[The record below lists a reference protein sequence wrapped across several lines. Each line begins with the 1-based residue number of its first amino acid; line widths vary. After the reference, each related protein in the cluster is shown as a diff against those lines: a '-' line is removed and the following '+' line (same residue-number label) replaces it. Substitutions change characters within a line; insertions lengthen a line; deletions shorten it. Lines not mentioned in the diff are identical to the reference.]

1 MFNFKKNKIGKEEI
15 FAANKV
21 LKTGDLSN
29 FVGEKH
35 KDFYGGFSV
44 KKFEK
49 ELCKFYKS
57 KYAVTVNSWT
67 SGLMAIFGAFDF
79 KRGDEIILPPWTM
92 TACMSSILNS
102 NLVPIFC
109 DIEKETFNIDPKII

>member
-1 MFNFKKNKIGKEEI
+1 MLKNLKK
-15 FAANKV
+15 
-21 LKTGDLSN
+21 
-29 FVGEKH
+29 
-35 KDFYGGFSV
+35 
-44 KKFEK
+44 
-49 ELCKFYKS
+49 LCKFYKS

-67 SGLMAIFGAFDF
+67 SGLMTIFGAFDL

-109 DIEKETFNIDPKII
+109 DIEKETFNIDPKIIEKISKKTSNLELIFLDIQ